1 MDEQT
6 ISIREIVDVLKAY
19 WKMILVITLCATIL
33 SGFISF
39 FVIKPQYDASTKIF
53 IGKEGAEERDYN
65 ESDIEM
71 YQKLMK
77 TYIEIIKTRDLI
89 EKALGRVDSNL
100 TASQVLGKLTV
111 TNITDT
117 QIIEIKFKYKNPVVA
132 KEIIEAITEELI
144 NVSSSLVLNGSIR
157 VIDHVSVPHTP
168 VSPNKKINIII
179 SFLLGLI
186 ISGGIAF
193 LREYMDNTYK
203 NAEQL
208 EQDLETPV
216 IGSIPIKKG
225 IKTNEY
231 ILETSASSIAMEN
244 YRALR
249 TNIQYSSIGRKF
261 KVLIITSSDHGEG
274 KTTISGNLAL
284 CLAAEERKVIL
295 LDCDL
300 RNPSIHKAFGLSN
313 DIGLSDVVVEKAP
326 ISMAMQ
332 DFNNN
337 LTILTSGKLPPN
349 PADILGSNAM
359 EEILEK
365 LKEDFDYLVI
375 DTPPIQDFAD
385 AQILSTKADGTI
397 LVVRAERT
405 NKDSVHNTLN
415 LIKKVNSKVI
425 GIVIN
430 GLEVEKNNY
439 YHTESHSEQTL

>member
-6 ISIREIVDVLKAY
+6 ISIREIVDVLKEY
-19 WKMILVITLCATIL
+19 WKMILVITLCATVL
-33 SGFISF
+33 SGFITF

-53 IGKEGAEERDYN
+53 IGKEEAEEQDYN

-89 EKALGRVDSNL
+89 EKALGRVHSNL
-100 TASQVLGKLTV
+100 TANQVLGRLTV

-117 QIIEIKFKYKNPVVA
+117 QIIEIKFKYKDPVVA

-144 NVSSSLVLNGSIR
+144 TVSNSLVFNGSIR
-157 VIDHVSVPHTP
+157 VVDHVSIPHTP
-168 VSPNKKINIII
+168 VSPNKNINILLSILLGIII
-179 SFLLGLI
+179 SVA
-186 ISGGIAF
+186 IAF
-193 LREYMDNTYK
+193 LREYMNNTYK

-208 EQDLETPV
+208 EQELKIPV
-216 IGSIPIKKG
+216 IGSIKIRKG
-225 IKTNEY
+225 EKNNGY
-231 ILETSASSIAMEN
+231 FLETSAQSIAMES
-244 YRALR
+244 YRTLR
-249 TNIQYSSIGRKF
+249 TNIQYSSIDNKF
-261 KVLIITSSDHGEG
+261 KVIVVTSSDHGEG

-313 DIGLSDVVVEKAP
+313 DIGISDVIVEKAD
-326 ISMAMQ
+326 ISTAMQ
-332 DFNNN
+332 CFNNN

-349 PADILGSNAM
+349 PSDILGSNFM
-359 EEILEK
+359 VELLEK

-375 DTPPIQDFAD
+375 DTPPIQAFAD
-385 AQILSTKADGTI
+385 AQILSAKADGTI
-397 LVVRAERT
+397 LVVRSEKT
-405 NKDSVHNTLN
+405 SKDLVHNTIN
-415 LIKKVNSKVI
+415 IIKKVNSKII

-430 GLEVEKNNY
+430 GLKVEKNNY
-439 YHTESHSEQTL
+439 YHTKSHSEETL

>member
-6 ISIREIVDVLKAY
+6 ISIREIVGVLKAY

-39 FVIKPQYDASTKIF
+39 FVVKPQYDASTKIF
-53 IGKEGAEERDYN
+53 IGKEGEGEEAYD
-65 ESDIEM
+65 EGDIAM
-71 YQKLMK
+71 YQKLTK

-89 EKALGRVDSNL
+89 EKSLDKGDSGL
-100 TASQVLGKLTV
+100 TVNQVLGGLTV
-111 TNITDT
+111 INVEDT
-117 QIIEIKFKYKNPVVA
+117 QIIEIKFRYKDPVVA
-132 KEIIEAITEELI
+132 KEILESITEEI
-144 NVSSSLVLNGSIR
+144 IEVSNNLVLNGSIR
-157 VIDHVSVPHTP
+157 VVDHVRVPNTS
-168 VSPNKKINIII
+168 VSPNKKMNVLLSFFLGIFI
-179 SFLLGLI
+179 SVA
-186 ISGGIAF
+186 IAF

-216 IGSIPIKKG
+216 IGSIPMRKG
-225 IKTNEY
+225 GKANEY
-231 ILETSASSIAMEN
+231 ILETSASSMAMEN

-249 TNIQYSSIGRKF
+249 TNIQYSSIDRKF

-300 RNPSIHKAFGLSN
+300 RTPSIHKAFGLSN

-332 DFNNN
+332 DFSNN

-359 EEILEK
+359 VEVLEK

-375 DTPPIQDFAD
+375 DTPPIQAFAD

-397 LVVRAERT
+397 LVVRAEKT
-405 NKDSVHNTLN
+405 HKDLVYNTLN

-439 YHTESHSEQTL
+439 YHTESHSEETL